1 MSDDDLF
8 GTRPRG
14 APAMGRRGGGERSTE
29 RASPAL
35 AADFADDASDEETAR
50 PPARRSGGWADE
62 DAAELRWPAF
72 RSQKPT
78 IAVLG
83 YKK

>member
-62 DAAELRWPAF
+62 DAAGG
-72 RSQKPT
+72 
-78 IAVLG
+78 IARDFDDASPPRAEG
-83 YKK
+83 RRR

>member
-35 AADFADDASDEETAR
+35 AADRLSLGVESA
-50 PPARRSGGWADE
+50 PP
-62 DAAELRWPAF
+62 L
-72 RSQKPT
+72 
-78 IAVLG
+78 
-83 YKK
+83 